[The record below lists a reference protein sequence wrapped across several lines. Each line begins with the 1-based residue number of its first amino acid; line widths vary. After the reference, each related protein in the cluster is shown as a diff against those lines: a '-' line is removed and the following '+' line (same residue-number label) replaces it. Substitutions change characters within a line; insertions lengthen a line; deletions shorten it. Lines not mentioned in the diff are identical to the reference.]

1 MNNVLTDRG
10 DPLLTAWILAWGPRQ
25 LVRDP
30 AELFQANIFHPYRDT
45 FAYSEHI
52 LGPALLAAPARLFTS
67 NAVAVQNVSF
77 VTAFV
82 SLGVAAF
89 LFLRWITGDSVAAA
103 TAGALAAFAP
113 VRWGQLAHIQLLHTA
128 VFLLLLYGLWS
139 WYERNRRSSAWIAAG
154 SLLFLMLSSF
164 YLAAMA
170 LVTVAVLVLVAPL
183 PFGLRRASNS
193 ALRIAPW
200 ILGACAAA
208 IPFAIPY
215 WRLAREMGFVRDLER
230 NWINW
235 ASHKDYMRPL
245 AGSLAAKL
253 FPAYATPRGRCLYLG
268 LVTVALAAGAML
280 LLFSRREERSG
291 RHRAAAV
298 LLGALALAAFL
309 VSLGGWRWIGGDR
322 LLLPFYYL
330 HQLPGFSG
338 IRAPIRFGIL
348 ADLAVVALAAL
359 GLARLRRA
367 LSLRVGAV
375 PSGFFALAIGG
386 LAFAERTPPLPMRPL
401 ESIEVGDQIPH
412 VYRLLAD
419 EKRPVRVLLLP
430 MTGARREREPWDVVP
445 YKHVYFSTV
454 HWKRMLNGSSGY
466 RPPGFDELE
475 ARTARFPSAD
485 ALEDLRALP
494 IDRVVVDR
502 TLLAE
507 PAPAALFRRDG
518 FRVVHDCPDDLVVE
532 VEPRPAP
539 PPERRAPRVEVLEEP
554 ARGRPLRVALSWD
567 PALPDLLYPPPRTEV
582 LFEAVDGR
590 GEIRSTTRLVYPA
603 EPRLARI
610 FTAAAPPTARAL
622 RLEIRT
628 EEKQTTA
635 MRWELP
641 DTPGGT
647 P

>member
-1 MNNVLTDRG
+1 MNNALTDRG

-30 AELFQANIFHPYRDT
+30 FELFQANIFHPYPDT
-45 FAYSEHI
+45 LAYSEHI
-52 LGPALLAAPARLFTS
+52 LGPALLAAPARLFTT

-82 SLGVAAF
+82 ALGVAGF
-89 LFLRWITGDSVAAA
+89 LVLRWITGDSLAAA
-103 TAGALAAFAP
+103 VAGALAAFAP

-128 VFLLLLYGLWS
+128 AFLLLLYGLWS
-139 WYERNRRSSAWIAAG
+139 WYERARRSSAWIAAG

-170 LVTVAVLVLVAPL
+170 LVTVAVFVLVAPW
-183 PFGLRRASNS
+183 PFGLRRSAAS

-215 WRLAREMGFVRDLER
+215 WRLAREMGFVRDLEH

-235 ASHKDYMRPL
+235 ASHKDYIRPL

-253 FPAYATPRGRCLYLG
+253 VPAYATPRGRCLYLG
-268 LVTVALAAGAML
+268 LVTVTLAGAAML
-280 LLFSRREERSG
+280 ALFSRREQRSG
-291 RHRAAAV
+291 RHRAGAA
-298 LLGALALAAFL
+298 LLGALAVAAFL

-330 HQLPGFSG
+330 HKLPGFSG

-348 ADLAVVALAAL
+348 TDIAVVGLAAL

-367 LSLRVGAV
+367 LSGRIGPV
-375 PSGFFALAIGG
+375 PSGVFALAIGG

-401 ESIEVGDQIPH
+401 ESVEVGEQIPH
-412 VYRLLAD
+412 VYRFLA
-419 EKRPVRVLLLP
+419 EEERPIRVLLLP
-430 MTGARREREPWDVVP
+430 MTSARREREPWDVVP

-454 HWKRMLNGSSGY
+454 HWQRMLNGSSGY

-475 ARTARFPSAD
+475 ARTARFPSD
-485 ALEDLRALP
+485 ETFEDLRTLP

-502 TLLAE
+502 TLLEA
-507 PAPAALFRRDG
+507 PAPTALFLRDG
-518 FRVVHDCPDDLVVE
+518 FRVVHDCPEDLVAE
-532 VEPRPAP
+532 VTPRPAP
-539 PPERRAPRVEVLEEP
+539 SPERRAPRVAVLQEP
-554 ARGRPLRVALSWD
+554 ASGRPLRVALSWD
-567 PALPDLLYPPPRTEV
+567 AALPALLYPPPRIEV

-590 GEIRSTTRLVYPA
+590 GARRRTRRLVYPA
-603 EPRLARI
+603 NPRLTRI
-610 FTAAAPPTARAL
+610 FTAAAPASARAL
-622 RLEIRT
+622 HLEIRA
-628 EEKQTTA
+628 EEKQTTS

-641 DTPGGT
+641 QTPGGN